1 MAMTR
6 LTSTVPECAWATGC
20 ELGEGPVWDAARGTL
35 WFVDIKRCEILA
47 FGPGEARARWSAP
60 GQPGFMLPADEGGL
74 VVGMPDGLHRF
85 HPATGT
91 FTHLAPIEADH
102 PANRLNDASVAPDGT
117 LWFGSMDDG
126 EAAATGALYSWRE
139 GRLAR
144 HDDGIAITNGPA
156 MSPDGRNFYHTDT
169 LARTIYAF
177 DHADGVLSNKRVLIV
192 IEDGA
197 GWPDGTTV
205 DSEGCLWVG
214 LWGGWAARRYAP
226 AGELLCSVRF
236 PVANITKVAFGGTDL
251 RTAYATTAAKGLG
264 AAERAAQPLAGGLFA
279 WAADVPGLPQARAQ
293 L

>member
-1 MAMTR
+1 MIHP
-6 LTSTVPECAWATGC
+6 TSPVPACVWDTAC
-20 ELGEGPVWDAARGTL
+20 ELGEGPVWDAERGML
-35 WFVDIKRCEILA
+35 WLVDIKRREILGL
-47 FGPGEARARWSAP
+47 GPGDARARWPAP
-60 GQPGFMLPADEGGL
+60 DQPGFALPAADGGL

-85 HPATGT
+85 DPATGA
-91 FTHLAPIEADH
+91 FAPLAPVEADR
-102 PANRLNDASVAPDGT
+102 PGNRLNDGSVAADGT

-126 EAAATGALYSWRE
+126 ESAPTGALYSWRKNS
-139 GRLAR
+139 LAR

-156 MSPDGRNFYHTDT
+156 LSPDGRTFYHTDT

-177 DHADGVLSNKRVLIV
+177 DQADGVLSNKRALIR

-205 DSEGCLWVG
+205 DAEGCLWVG

-226 AGELLCSVRF
+226 TGELLGSVRF
-236 PVANITKVAFGGTDL
+236 PVANVTKVAFGGPDL
-251 RTAYATTAAKGLG
+251 RTAYATTGAKGLG

-279 WAADVPGLPQARAQ
+279 WEADVPGLPSSRAQ